1 MPYLGRKWLCDLCYF
16 LDRSGTPLTPSQS
29 NWAMADFIFKA
40 NIAHYKEL
48 LATET
53 NAEKIAML
61 RKLLAEEEAKYAEW
75 RAKNPKPTKPE

>member
-1 MPYLGRKWLCDLCYF
+1 
-16 LDRSGTPLTPSQS
+16 
-29 NWAMADFIFKA
+29 MAGFIFKA

-53 NAEKIAML
+53 DAEKIAML

-75 RAKNPKPTKPE
+75 RAKNPKPTNPE